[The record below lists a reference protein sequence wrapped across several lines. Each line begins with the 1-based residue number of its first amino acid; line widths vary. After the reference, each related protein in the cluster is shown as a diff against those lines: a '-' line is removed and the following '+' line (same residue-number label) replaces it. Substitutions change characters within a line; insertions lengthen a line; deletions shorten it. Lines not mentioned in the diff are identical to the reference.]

1 MKILVILG
9 VCIFTLVGFKAFKAV
24 SNPMNKKREEFQSK
38 GKREKILLSIEQA
51 LVWTAIW
58 SFIAG
63 LFYYFVA
70 TYLDGKSA
78 VLMALSLEMI
88 LMVLLGSLVRD
99 WAYYIRV
106 TTRKY
111 GAYSFNQSTY
121 SSPASPRRRFN
132 VNGSPMMGRTDIHGN
147 PYGVSND

>member
-9 VCIFTLVGFKAFKAV
+9 VSIFTLVGFKAFKAV

-38 GKREKILLSIEQA
+38 GKREKIFLSIEQA

-63 LFYYFVA
+63 LFYYFVT
-70 TYLDGKSA
+70 TYSDA
-78 VLMALSLEMI
+78 AHTVAMAFSLEMI
-88 LMVLLGSLVRD
+88 VMVSLGSLFRD
-99 WAYYIRV
+99 WMYYGQV
-106 TTRKY
+106 KTHKY
-111 GAYSFNQSTY
+111 GASSFNQSTD

-132 VNGSPMMGRTDIHGN
+132 VNGSPMMGLTDIHGN